1 MARSRDPAM
10 IELARRQR
18 AHRARMM
25 GCLAGCPV
33 VQIKDLWVEAGLDA
47 DRYADHV
54 YMQAYHAER
63 LLNLGYRPVV
73 IPAMSGAANVLIFV
87 REPWALDAHAGTVHP
102 RLRPYLE
109 DGDPLMALL
118 VYRAQRDSMPKEIH

>member
-10 IELARRQR
+10 IELARRSK

-33 VQIKDLWVEAGLDA
+33 VQVKDLWVEAGLDL
-47 DRYADHV
+47 DRYADDV
-54 YMQAYHAER
+54 YMQVHHAER

-87 REPWALDAHAGTVHP
+87 REPWALDAHAGAVHP
-102 RLRPYLE
+102 RLRP
-109 DGDPLMALL
+109 
-118 VYRAQRDSMPKEIH
+118 